1 MNGKQLK
8 NSILQWAIQGK
19 LVPPVCRQAGKT
31 LMTNPVP
38 RDKGKEC
45 WFTYVIECEDGSFY
59 KGFTDNLLRRY
70 QQHCNG
76 TGADYTKTHKPKQ
89 LYYWEM
95 HYSKEAALQREKY
108 LKSGVGREWFKKEVV
123 DKPENFEPASVLLE
137 KIRQEKERLI
147 KEKKIKRDKNA
158 SIIYRGEDNSY
169 YEKILTTGEVKCID
183 EEVPFEIPK
192 GWEWTRIGNIF
203 NHTSGKQQSSSN
215 KGGGTPQKFITTS
228 NLYWGHF
235 ILDNVKVMN
244 FTDEEIKTCS
254 ATKGDLL
261 VCEGGAGYGRS
272 AIWNEDYDICLQNH
286 VHRLRPCVSGICEY
300 VYHFI
305 YLLKESNNL
314 VSVGT
319 AMPGL
324 SANRLKGLLL
334 PFPPLSE
341 QRRIVAKLAELLPQI
356 EKYNNVQ
363 NKLDELNT
371 TIKDCL
377 KKSILQEAIQGKLVP
392 QLAEEGRAQELL
404 EQIKAE
410 KRKLVKEG
418 KLKKS
423 ALSDSVIFRGDD
435 NKYCEKIGKSV
446 QCIDEEIP
454 FEIPESWV
462 WCKFQDIANS
472 ELGKTMNK
480 ASDKGGEVPYL
491 CSINVYWDKVDLSVL
506 KVAPFSIAEKEK
518 YLLQKGD
525 LLICEGGEVGRCAI
539 WSNDKTM
546 YYQNALHRVRF
557 YGDISSK
564 FIQNVIRSY
573 KTMGIIDKNSKGM
586 TIKHFT
592 KTALNSLYVPLPPFQ
607 EQQRIVAQI
616 EKLFEQLH

>member
-1 MNGKQLK
+1 M
-8 NSILQWAIQGK
+8 S
-19 LVPPVCRQAGKT
+19 
-31 LMTNPVP
+31 
-38 RDKGKEC
+38 
-45 WFTYVIECEDGSFY
+45 
-59 KGFTDNLLRRY
+59 
-70 QQHCNG
+70 
-76 TGADYTKTHKPKQ
+76 
-89 LYYWEM
+89 
-95 HYSKEAALQREKY
+95 
-108 LKSGVGREWFKKEVV
+108 
-123 DKPENFEPASVLLE
+123 
-137 KIRQEKERLI
+137 
-147 KEKKIKRDKNA
+147 
-158 SIIYRGEDNSY
+158 SY
-169 YEKILTTGEVKCID
+169 YEKILATGEVKCID

-314 VSVGT
+314 ASVGT

-363 NKLDELNT
+363 NKLDKLNT
-371 TIKDCL
+371 TIKDSL

-418 KLKKS
+418 KLKKTT
-423 ALSDSVIFRGDD
+423 LSDSVIFRGDD
-435 NKYCEKIGKSV
+435 NKYWEKKGTTCE
-446 QCIDEEIP
+446 CIDEDIP
-454 FEIPESWV
+454 FDIPKSWAWARLETILNTGSARRVHAKDWRQAGIPFYRAREIGKLADDGFV
-462 WCKFQDIANS
+462 DN
-472 ELGKTMNK
+472 EL
-480 ASDKGGEVPYL
+480 Y
-491 CSINVYWDKVDLSVL
+491 IDLSL
-506 KVAPFSIAEKEK
+506 YEDFS
-518 YLLQKGD
+518 
-525 LLICEGGEVGRCAI
+525 
-539 WSNDKTM
+539 
-546 YYQNALHRVRF
+546 
-557 YGDISSK
+557 SS
-564 FIQNVIRSY
+564 
-573 KTMGIIDKNSKGM
+573 G
-586 TIKHFT
+586 
-592 KTALNSLYVPLPPFQ
+592 VPLPNDLMITAVGTLGKVYIVKESDKFYYKDGSVLCLANKYGLCAEYLKMVIESPFFKGQYRQESQGTTVATLTMVRLQKYFIPLPPLQ
-607 EQQRIVAQI
+607 EQYRIVETYRNIASI
-616 EKLFEQLH
+616 MSR

>member
-1 MNGKQLK
+1 M
-8 NSILQWAIQGK
+8 S
-19 LVPPVCRQAGKT
+19 
-31 LMTNPVP
+31 
-38 RDKGKEC
+38 
-45 WFTYVIECEDGSFY
+45 
-59 KGFTDNLLRRY
+59 
-70 QQHCNG
+70 
-76 TGADYTKTHKPKQ
+76 
-89 LYYWEM
+89 
-95 HYSKEAALQREKY
+95 
-108 LKSGVGREWFKKEVV
+108 
-123 DKPENFEPASVLLE
+123 
-137 KIRQEKERLI
+137 
-147 KEKKIKRDKNA
+147 
-158 SIIYRGEDNSY
+158 SY
-169 YEKILTTGEVKCID
+169 YEKMLATGEVKCID
-183 EEVPFEIPK
+183 EEIPFEIPQ

-314 VSVGT
+314 ASVGT

-341 QRRIVAKLAELLPQI
+341 QRRIVAKLAELLPQT

-392 QLAEEGRAQELL
+392 QLAEEGTAQELL
-404 EQIKAE
+404 EQIKTE
-410 KRKLVKEG
+410 KQKLVKEG

-423 ALSDSVIFRGDD
+423 ALKDSVIFKGDD
-435 NKYCEKIGKSV
+435 NKYWEKSTECME
-446 QCIDEEIP
+446 CIDDKIP
-454 FEIPESWV
+454 FEIPSTWCWV
-462 WCKFQDIANS
+462 RHNQLFEISGGSQPPKSQFVDSPKSGYIRLYQIRDYGSNPMPVYIPQEKANKITKEGDIILARYGGS
-472 ELGKTMNK
+472 LGKVFWAKDGAYNVAMAKVIPLFDSEFVNK
-480 ASDKGGEVPYL
+480 QYL
-491 CSINVYWDKVDLSVL
+491 FLFYQSSIYQYLVKDHSRSAQAGFNKDDL
-506 KVAPFSIAEKEK
+506 K
-518 YLLQKGD
+518 D
-525 LLICEGGEVGRCAI
+525 L
-539 WSNDKTM
+539 
-546 YYQNALHRVRF
+546 F
-557 YGDISSK
+557 
-564 FIQNVIRSY
+564 F
-573 KTMGIIDKNSKGM
+573 
-586 TIKHFT
+586 
-592 KTALNSLYVPLPPFQ
+592 PLPPLE
-607 EQQRIVAQI
+607 EQSRIVEI
-616 EKLFEQLH
+616 YKSVTSIMS